1 MVTTTLNLDESKYL
15 TPRRTASS
23 VGASNAKMTST
34 VVIEIGTRLTRAG
47 TAEELAPSDV
57 IRTQF
62 VHPSRPWEIL
72 PLYDAAR
79 DPEEQHRILCT
90 FFKELFMRRMLKQPS
105 VCRVVFVENPFS
117 TDQYRN
123 ALVRAMIEHPS
134 LLPSSITFAHA
145 PLMHAIA
152 HNVDTCLL
160 VDTGVTE
167 TQLFPIVGRLLLL
180 LDFAATPCS
189 TSTVEAR
196 IEELMLEHGRVV
208 EYDGAERTLTAP
220 DLELFKRL
228 RTAEDICHRFCFAT
242 TRERGLKLQEH
253 FEDQTAEIETP
264 PPAVKLTFGNEML
277 LVPGIV
283 REGAAEVV
291 FTHNQDIP
299 SIPQLVAS
307 FIDRAA
313 IDTKHMFAENLL
325 FVGGLDQ
332 MPGFL
337 ARVRAEL
344 RCLFA
349 NDFDGRLS
357 AITKIAFHQ
366 TSEKTLVQPLCSAWL
381 GASISRNFDQAPSTV
396 PNAGVFY

>member
-1 MVTTTLNLDESKYL
+1 
-15 TPRRTASS
+15 
-23 VGASNAKMTST
+23 
-34 VVIEIGTRLTRAG
+34 
-47 TAEELAPSDV
+47 
-57 IRTQF
+57 
-62 VHPSRPWEIL
+62 
-72 PLYDAAR
+72 
-79 DPEEQHRILCT
+79 
-90 FFKELFMRRMLKQPS
+90 
-105 VCRVVFVENPFS
+105 
-117 TDQYRN
+117 
-123 ALVRAMIEHPS
+123 
-134 LLPSSITFAHA
+134 
-145 PLMHAIA
+145 MHAIA

-160 VDTGVTE
+160 IDTGVTE
-167 TQLFPIVGRLLLL
+167 TQLFPIVDRLLLL

-208 EYDGAERTLTAP
+208 EHDGAERTLTAH

-228 RTAEDICHRFCFAT
+228 RAAEDICHRFCFAT

-299 SIPQLVAS
+299 SIPQLVAN

-313 IDTKHMFAENLL
+313 IDTKHMYAENLL
-325 FVGGLDQ
+325 FVGGLAQ

-344 RCLFA
+344 RFLFA

-357 AITKIAFHQ
+357 GHHEDRLPSGERKDARPTALFCLARSEHQ
-366 TSEKTLVQPLCSAWL
+366 PKLRPSAL
-381 GASISRNFDQAPSTV
+381 DRSQLRRFLLALFSLL
-396 PNAGVFY
+396 